1 MRRVRES
8 ERVWEL
14 LQQEVDQLKLPE
26 RVLTALF
33 DGAMGFRVRNV
44 TYRTH
49 DDLSE
54 AVAGRDLKALV
65 DKGLLVPTGS
75 KRGRS
80 YRASERLREIRAA
93 SRSDSPTP
101 EAPFASSRSHG

>member
-14 LQQEVDQLKLPE
+14 LREETDRLKLPE

-33 DGAMGFRVRNV
+33 DAAMGFRVRNV
-44 TYRTH
+44 TYRAH

-65 DKGLLVPTGS
+65 DLDLLVPTGS

-80 YRASERLREIRAA
+80 YRSSDRLREIRKAP
-93 SRSDSPTP
+93 RSESPML
-101 EAPFASSRSHG
+101 EDPFAA